1 MNNLDGALIL
11 PASHHS
17 RHRVVE
23 RSKLKDNP
31 SESRWSKD
39 IETNYIPILVTLY
52 FKIMVY

>member
-1 MNNLDGALIL
+1 MNNLDGA
-11 PASHHS
+11 
-17 RHRVVE
+17 RHRVVV

-39 IETNYIPILVTLY
+39 IETNYIPKLVTLY